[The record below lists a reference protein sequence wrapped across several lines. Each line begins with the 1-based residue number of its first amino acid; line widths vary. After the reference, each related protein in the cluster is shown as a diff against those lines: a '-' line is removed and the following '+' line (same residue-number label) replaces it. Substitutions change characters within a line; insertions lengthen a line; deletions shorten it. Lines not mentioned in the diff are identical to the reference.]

1 MSVKPQTAAKLAGTW
16 LKGLRARAEFRLRFD
31 FGAMVGFEP
40 NDHQRHDSSAENEA
54 PAAMTEGGVPV
65 K

>member
-1 MSVKPQTAAKLAGTW
+1 LAGTW